1 MSKRRTASIYWR
13 LTKFTVWICSGVSAA
28 LLTVILI
35 SYRLDWQ
42 TLVTARIYGIPLP
55 VLIPVFVVS
64 IGTVFGFAFGYSMKR
79 KIEVIVESIMRYER
93 GNFAHRVP
101 VLGEDEF
108 GLIAGHLNRMAER
121 AQQQVASLQK
131 LTTEKAKW
139 EERMKEAVI
148 SEERQRLARELHD
161 AVSQQLFAISM
172 MSSAVKETLTG
183 DDRPIY
189 RQIAMIEKMAGI
201 AQNEMR
207 ALLLHLRPVTLEG
220 KRLKEGLEELLEE
233 FKAKQLAEVHWEVE
247 DLPDLPKGIE
257 DHLFRIVQEG
267 LSNVFRHSQA
277 TSVTIRLAVR
287 NRQIYLRIIDN
298 GIGFDMN
305 KPKSSSYGLQL
316 IQERASEIGG
326 IAEVI
331 SFPGKGTQ
339 IEVKV
344 PIIEEEKGR
353 DA

>member
-1 MSKRRTASIYWR
+1 MSKRRLASIYWR
-13 LTKFTVWICSGVSAA
+13 LTRFTVWICTGVSLV
-28 LLTVILI
+28 LLAVILI
-35 SYRLDWQ
+35 AYRLDWQ
-42 TLVTARIYGIPLP
+42 TLLAARLYGIPLL
-55 VLIPVFVVS
+55 VLIPILVVS
-64 IGTVFGFAFGYSMKR
+64 IGTVSGFTFGYAMKR
-79 KIEVIVESIMRYER
+79 KIEALVESIMRFER

-101 VLGEDEF
+101 PMGDDEI
-108 GLIAGHLNRMAER
+108 GLIANHLNRMAER
-121 AQQQVASLQK
+121 AQKQVASLQK
-131 LTTEKAKW
+131 LSTEKAKW
-139 EERMKEAVI
+139 QERMKEAVI

-172 MSSAVKETLTG
+172 MSSAVKETLTEG
-183 DDRPIY
+183 DGRIY
-189 RQIAMIEKMAGI
+189 KQIAMIEKMAGI

-220 KRLKEGLEELLEE
+220 KRLKEGLEELLQE
-233 FKAKQLAEVHWEVE
+233 FKAKQLAEVHWEVD
-247 DLPDLPKGIE
+247 DLPDLAKGIE

-344 PIIEEEKGR
+344 PIIDEEKGR